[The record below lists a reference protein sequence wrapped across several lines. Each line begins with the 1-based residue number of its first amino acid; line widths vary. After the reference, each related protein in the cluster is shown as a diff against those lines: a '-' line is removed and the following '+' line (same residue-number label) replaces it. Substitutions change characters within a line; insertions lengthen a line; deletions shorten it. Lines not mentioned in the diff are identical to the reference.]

1 MNALRF
7 SRVCGEKGLLPE
19 EAQKSP
25 QESEARARNVRKFVC
40 DIVHMQVSAIIVT
53 RDLTTQESVT

>member
-25 QESEARARNVRKFVC
+25 QESEARVRNVREFVC
-40 DIVHMQVSAIIVT
+40 DIVHMQVNAIIVT
-53 RDLTTQESVT
+53 IDL

>member
-1 MNALRF
+1 MNALRL

-53 RDLTTQESVT
+53 INL